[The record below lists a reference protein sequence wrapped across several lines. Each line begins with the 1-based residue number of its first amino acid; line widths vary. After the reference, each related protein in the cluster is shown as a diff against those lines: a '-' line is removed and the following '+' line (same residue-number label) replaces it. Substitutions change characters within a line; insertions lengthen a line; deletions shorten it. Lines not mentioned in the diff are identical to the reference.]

1 MHPFFALVQSM
12 VKFRTEKS
20 PVGLILMLHTLIKLV
35 IAYVLP
41 RNYCQLYNISV
52 IKRKNITL
60 TSYQAFRLIYQN
72 LASAMYGLVV

>member
-20 PVGLILMLHTLIKLV
+20 LVGLILVLHTLIKLV
-35 IAYVLP
+35 IADVLP

-60 TSYQAFRLIYQN
+60 TSYQAFGLIYQN